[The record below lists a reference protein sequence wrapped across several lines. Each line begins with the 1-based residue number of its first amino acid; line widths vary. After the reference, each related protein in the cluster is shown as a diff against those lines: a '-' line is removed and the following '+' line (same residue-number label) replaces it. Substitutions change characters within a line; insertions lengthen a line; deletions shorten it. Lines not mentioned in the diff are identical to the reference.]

1 MEQSVHIQHSSSS
14 VAETMLEGSI
24 VLWTLG
30 RNNDADQTSDSS
42 GSSST
47 DDAQDGVRNIE
58 AVAMTWTKW
67 GLIAAYVRYVLV

>member
-1 MEQSVHIQHSSSS
+1 
-14 VAETMLEGSI
+14 MLEGSI

-30 RNNDADQTSDSS
+30 RNNDADQMLDSS